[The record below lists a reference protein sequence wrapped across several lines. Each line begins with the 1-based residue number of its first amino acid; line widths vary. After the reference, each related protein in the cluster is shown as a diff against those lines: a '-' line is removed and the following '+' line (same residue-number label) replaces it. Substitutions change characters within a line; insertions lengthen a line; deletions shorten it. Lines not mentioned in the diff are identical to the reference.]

1 MTRVFSSAL
10 GGLLLLALT
19 ACSERSL
26 EWTEDV
32 KLPDGRIVL
41 LTRYQEF
48 RGLHELGQP
57 PTPSDYWLEFNNP
70 DNRARVRWNGRRD
83 LGTVALLMDQGAPEL
98 LMVMWLGGLRPWRC
112 PDPPYLLFRYEA
124 GKWKQIPLTTLR
136 GQKIRPNMTSSP
148 PDART
153 DIRSH
158 DNHLGWQLAG
168 HVSDEPEPIAYID
181 FTNLTTQTFGARCQP
196 PFNTLEVKEGR
207 R

>member
-1 MTRVFSSAL
+1 MIREFAPVL
-10 GGLLLLALT
+10 GVLLLALT

-32 KLPDGRIVL
+32 ELPDGRIVL

-48 RGLHELGQP
+48 RGVHEPGQR
-57 PTPSDYWLEFNNP
+57 PTPSDYWLEFDNP
-70 DNRARVRWNGRRD
+70 DSRARVRWNGRRD
-83 LGTVALLMDQGAPEL
+83 LGTVALLMDEGVPEL
-98 LMVMWLGGLRPWRC
+98 LMTPWLGGLRPWRC

-124 GKWKQIPLTTLR
+124 GQWKQIPLMTLR

-148 PDART
+148 RDAGK

-158 DNHLGWQLAG
+158 GNHLDWQLAG
-168 HVSDEPEPIAYID
+168 HVSDALEPIAYID
-181 FTNLTTQTFGARCQP
+181 FTNLTTQTFDTRCQP